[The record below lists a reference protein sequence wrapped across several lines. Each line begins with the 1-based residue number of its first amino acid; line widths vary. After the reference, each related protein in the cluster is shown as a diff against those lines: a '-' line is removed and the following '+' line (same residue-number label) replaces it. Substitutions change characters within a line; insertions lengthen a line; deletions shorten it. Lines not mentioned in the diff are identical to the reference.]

1 MLVEIYTA
9 APKENSVKWNK
20 ISSTP
25 MAPGIAPSKNDDQ
38 PLQDSAQFR
47 SVVGSLHYCTLTRP
61 SMAYTINKL
70 CQFLNYLTYVHWKAV
85 KRLMR
90 YLKRTLTHGIQ
101 LQKIDTL
108 QLITYIDVARLG
120 AQMIEGAYKVGVFFL
135 VVLWS
140 LGILKQVGFK
150 IINWVRG

>member
-20 ISSTP
+20 ISSAP
-25 MAPGIAPSKNDDQ
+25 MAPGIAPSKNDGQ

-47 SVVGSLHYCTLTRP
+47 SLVGSLHYCT
-61 SMAYTINKL
+61 L